1 MHRIYELRYLSDKGS
16 THHVC
21 IHVQLKMKKRTSRHL
36 FHFILEL
43 DLPSHWILH
52 CQNLIAYKDNTH

>member
-36 FHFILEL
+36 FHFILEFAIAL
-43 DLPSHWILH
+43 DFALPEFDCI
-52 CQNLIAYKDNTH
+52 